1 MQHLN
6 NQRMKS
12 IYSKLM
18 TICLSDIGQETE
30 FYLLLLQSSSVV
42 LDVLSVIP
50 PSGQLIHSKA
60 PKFGS

>member
-1 MQHLN
+1 MQ
-6 NQRMKS
+6 S
-12 IYSKLM
+12 IYSKLV